1 MATKK
6 IVPKAKN
13 KLLATLV
20 TGKREPC
27 AFCKRD
33 TDDEAI
39 FGKLYAIGDIHV
51 HYFCALLSCCLVQK
65 GKDTEGLFGFLYP
78 DIVAEVERSKKHKCS
93 YCGMGGAS
101 LGCSVSACRKQFHL
115 PCGREKKAVSLFF
128 GNYKSFCQLHAPRQ
142 KIPEHIMTKA
152 RIRMKQA
159 KGALRPQNNKRLP
172 DGSADKSLE
181 EQDDSMVCVICY
193 ELVEAYP
200 CCNSFWPPCCA
211 RDAWFHSTCLQAMAL
226 SAGMH
231 YLKCPLCND
240 KERFLDAVVSQGY
253 YVPDRDAA
261 WELETNAFREIY
273 ERAHPCSANTCSC
286 PEGRS
291 HDTEAG

>member
-1 MATKK
+1 MASKK

-211 RDAWFHSTCLQAMAL
+211 RDAWFHSTCLQV
-226 SAGMH
+226 
-231 YLKCPLCND
+231 
-240 KERFLDAVVSQGY
+240 FI
-253 YVPDRDAA
+253 
-261 WELETNAFREIY
+261 T
-273 ERAHPCSANTCSC
+273 
-286 PEGRS
+286 S
-291 HDTEAG
+291 H